1 MQDARVVSGCGRRV
15 DAGTVEATLASA
27 VAGAYAERGDR
38 LVDPVPGLPA
48 PSVELATTRI
58 ARGQATFGPVP
69 LHNLASAV
77 DLQVRERSGS
87 GTIVGRVVSTPLSD
101 RGVRVPVAGGCCV
114 QQVRATAQAELEGAP
129 PPNQLTDAEV
139 YAMIDSLGDVGTA
152 LADATRR
159 A

>member
-1 MQDARVVSGCGRRV
+1 MPGLCKAAVVGS
-15 DAGTVEATLASA
+15 TLARWRPRLRRRWRVCRQSA
-27 VAGAYAERGDR
+27 AIDGWIRF
-38 LVDPVPGLPA
+38 LVYPA
-48 PSVELATTRI
+48 ISVELATIRI

-69 LHNLASAV
+69 LQNLASAV

-114 QQVRATAQAELEGAP
+114 QRVRATAQAELEGAP

-139 YAMIDSLGDVGTA
+139 YAMIDSGG
-152 LADATRR
+152 
-159 A
+159 

>member
-1 MQDARVVSGCGRRV
+1 MPGLCQAAVVGS
-15 DAGTVEATLASA
+15 TLARWRPRLRRRWRVRMQSA
-27 VAGAYAERGDR
+27 AIDWWIRF
-38 LVDPVPGLPA
+38 LVYPA